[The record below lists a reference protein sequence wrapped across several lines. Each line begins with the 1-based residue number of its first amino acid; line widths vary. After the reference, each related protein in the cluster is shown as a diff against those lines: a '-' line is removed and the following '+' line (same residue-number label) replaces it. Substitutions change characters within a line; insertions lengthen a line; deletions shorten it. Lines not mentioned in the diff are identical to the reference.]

1 MSIGLI
7 CLIWT
12 ILRIAAP
19 STPSIKASWRHYDL
33 PTISFQPT
41 DTAPIVNASR
51 VALLIEDRV
60 SELVA
65 PTITHFMS
73 VLPRDWKFVF
83 LGSPEAVDHLDTSAV
98 MRRSIQAGQLEAKLI
113 PSNMT
118 VAGREEISQFLTDLW
133 VYEVLLAPAEWLLLY
148 QTDSIMCGKA
158 ASNLNSWLH
167 FDYVGA
173 SWNTESRYGGNGG
186 LSLRKVSSVIRILRS
201 QKRLPGSEF
210 EDSWVT
216 ERLGHLVGGRVAN
229 GTEELGFSADGV
241 WSDDVLPMGYH
252 TGFGGSVLNGNVYGT
267 PAKREKVF
275 GYCPDLKMVVPMDAE
290 VFFGGRY
297 CRTVWK

>member
-1 MSIGLI
+1 M
-7 CLIWT
+7 
-12 ILRIAAP
+12 
-19 STPSIKASWRHYDL
+19 
-33 PTISFQPT
+33 
-41 DTAPIVNASR
+41 NASR

-148 QTDSIMCGKA
+148 QTDSTFEHLDNPRRPICANTSHYLGIMCGKA

-267 PAKREKVF
+267 PAKGEKVF